1 MKKTLFIFSGEGT
14 HSADS
19 KFKLLEQSTLWPQI
33 EAIVQTKLDTDL
45 KQLWHREIGN
55 HRCPYSPL
63 LTVVTQIC
71 LADLWRRWG
80 YRPDVVIGHS
90 TGELAASY
98 EAGLYAL
105 EDVLVLAYRIG
116 RAASHLD
123 GVMAHGIVSDSRQAD
138 LPVYRS
144 SSNFTVDGGRHV
156 TVSGDAEEVDDFL
169 RAHPDFIRM
178 RLPHPWHHPDYEPYA
193 KQLPRVHSRD
203 IEPGIFVSG
212 VTRRFETR
220 LADDHWRKWLTSPI
234 DFIQSMAA
242 VEEQCSADAVEIIEI
257 GFHPVLEKCCTIFS
271 DYTYASSMY
280 RGEDDLRWIVFQ
292 RKKLDRRVFHDR
304 LTAAVAGAH
313 PNLDFSKPLAY
324 QGLDSL
330 GFVKLATALEPL
342 FPTLAPQDFYRY
354 KTIDQLVERF
364 GAATPIEQTGSVQ
377 VQKND
382 VVISGMS
389 CRFPAAAETL
399 TQFWDMLQSKA
410 DQVHLETGRSDSEAG
425 FLNASVTRF
434 DHQYFDIPSAEARA
448 MDPQQILALELT
460 ELLWKDAGIDPDALD
475 KSRVGVYIGA
485 WNQEYRGDRSSVYYP
500 TGTNP
505 SIIAARISYQYDLRG
520 PSWVSNAA
528 CSSSLVAIHYAAKD
542 IEAGRIDYAVAGGV
556 NMLLDPAFTES
567 MRSSGF
573 LSKENRCKTFD
584 DSADGYVRAEGGGL
598 VLLANKTL
606 VDDYYA
612 AIAGSSVNQN
622 GRRAQLITAPHPE
635 AQEELI
641 VSACQDAGIR
651 PQEIA
656 YVECHGT
663 GTKIGDPIEISAIR
677 NTVAKS
683 RKEIC
688 YLGSVKSNIGH
699 LESAAG
705 IAGLIKSVSALN
717 HGMIP
722 PNLQFNQPNRYIDF
736 KSTPI
741 QVVTQATPIDPT
753 AVIGVSSFG
762 FGGTN
767 AHLVIKGADAAVRKP
782 IQPLQIPFD
791 RDRAVPLNHYLHTAP
806 QAAVEPDKGVDVSS
820 PTVEAPL
827 TREAIDKLVGQLF
840 FELTNVQEIDP
851 DIELTDQ
858 GLDSMSGTELITHL
872 ETAFNIEI
880 DPDILFEYP
889 LRVDLVDEIFAL
901 AAGSADRTKAA

>member
-1 MKKTLFIFSGEGT
+1 
-14 HSADS
+14 
-19 KFKLLEQSTLWPQI
+19 
-33 EAIVQTKLDTDL
+33 
-45 KQLWHREIGN
+45 
-55 HRCPYSPL
+55 L
-63 LTVVTQIC
+63 LTVITQIC

-80 YRPDVVIGHS
+80 YRPDVVMGHS

-98 EAGLYAL
+98 EAGLYNL
-105 EDVLVLAYRIG
+105 EDVLVLACQIG
-116 RAASHLD
+116 EAASHL
-123 GVMAHGIVSDSRQAD
+123 GGAMAHGIVSDSQEAD
-138 LPVYRS
+138 LPLYRS
-144 SSNFTVDGGRHV
+144 SFNFTVDGCKHV
-156 TVSGDAEEVDDFL
+156 TLSGDAKEVENFL
-169 RAHPDFIRM
+169 RTHSDFIKM

-193 KQLPRVHSRD
+193 KQLPRMHSRD
-203 IEPGIFVSG
+203 IEPGGFVSG

-220 LADDHWRKWLTSPI
+220 LADDHWRKWLTRPI

-242 VEEQCSADAVEIIEI
+242 VKERYGACALEIIEI

-271 DYTYASSMY
+271 NYTYASSMY
-280 RGEDDLRWIVFQ
+280 RGEDDLQWILFQ
-292 RKKLDRRVFHDR
+292 RKKLDQRVFHDQ
-304 LTAAVAGAH
+304 LAASVADAR
-313 PNLDFSKPLAY
+313 PNLDLSTSLAY

-330 GFVKLATALEPL
+330 GFVKLAAALEPL

-354 KTIDQLVERF
+354 KTIDQLIERF
-364 GAATPIEQTGSVQ
+364 GVETRIEQSSDVQ
-377 VQKND
+377 VRKND

-389 CRFPAAAETL
+389 CRFPAAVETL
-399 TQFWDMLQSKA
+399 TQFWDMLQTKM
-410 DQVHLETGRSDSEAG
+410 DQVHLESGRGDTEAG
-425 FLNASVTRF
+425 FLDASVTRF

-448 MDPQQILALELT
+448 MDPQQILALELA
-460 ELLWKDAGIDPDALD
+460 ELLWKDAGINPEALD

-485 WNQEYRGDRSSVYYP
+485 WSQEYGGDRSSVYYP

-542 IEAGRIDYAVAGGV
+542 IEAGRIDFAIAGGV
-556 NMLLDPAFTES
+556 NMLLDPTFTES

-573 LSKENRCKTFD
+573 LSKDNRCKSFD
-584 DSADGYVRAEGGGL
+584 NSANGYVRAEGGGL

-612 AIAGSSVNQN
+612 VVAGSSVNQN

-641 VSACQDAGIR
+641 VAACNDAGIR
-651 PQEIA
+651 PREIA

-663 GTKIGDPIEISAIR
+663 GTKIGDPIEFAALR

-683 RKEIC
+683 RTETC
-688 YLGSVKSNIGH
+688 YIGSVKSNIGH

-705 IAGLIKSVSALN
+705 IAGLIKSVAILN
-717 HGMIP
+717 HGVIP
-722 PNLQFNQPNRYIDF
+722 PNLQFNQPNQYIDF

-741 QVVTQATPIDPT
+741 QVVTEPTPIGRQ
-753 AVIGVSSFG
+753 AAIGVSSFG

-767 AHLVIKGADAAVRKP
+767 AHIVVQGADAAVRKP
-782 IQPLQIPFD
+782 IQPMKIPFD
-791 RDRAVPLNHYLHTAP
+791 RDRADALDHYLQTPPKIVA
-806 QAAVEPDKGVDVSS
+806 EPDKD
-820 PTVEAPL
+820 PEADSLAADASL
-827 TREAIDKLVGQLF
+827 TREAIDKMVGELF
-840 FELTNVQEIDP
+840 FELTNVREIDP
-851 DIELTDQ
+851 DIELPDQ

-880 DPDILFEYP
+880 DPDILFEHP
-889 LRVDLVDEIFAL
+889 RRADFVDEVLAL
-901 AAGSADRTKAA
+901 ATDAADRPRAA